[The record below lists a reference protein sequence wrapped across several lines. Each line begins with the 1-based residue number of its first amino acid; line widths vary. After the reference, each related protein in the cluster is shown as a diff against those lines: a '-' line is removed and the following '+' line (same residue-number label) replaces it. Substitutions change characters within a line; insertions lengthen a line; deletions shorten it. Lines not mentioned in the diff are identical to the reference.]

1 MRFTEDRR
9 KLFVSEKAIEKKG
22 IEFFENL
29 KVYEIKHGYFG
40 FNIDGYYDERCHY
53 AGAGVIAKNRDYYF
67 YDNSQDEKVVF
78 VKEIVRQI
86 PLWK

>member
-1 MRFTEDRR
+1 MQFTEDRR

-22 IEFFENL
+22 IEFFKNL
-29 KVYEIKHGYFG
+29 KVYEINHGDFG
-40 FNIDGYYDERCHY
+40 FDIDGYYDERGHY
-53 AGAGVIAKNRDYYF
+53 AGAGVIKNRDYYF

-78 VKEIVRQI
+78 VKEIVRHV